1 MPNSIAPTPVAAP
14 VAAPVAPV
22 LVTAPVVPPATPAEI
37 TSASSSISD
46 QLTKL
51 FGADGRLPDPIPL
64 RAGETPPGDPR
75 AATGP
80 AASAATG
87 ATGPAATGPAAT
99 GPASTGASGPA
110 ATGPTGAT
118 GVSGPAA
125 TGASGASGP
134 VVTDAAL
141 DKAEAGMDLQ
151 AGTAFKHVRSENK
164 TLAASL
170 AEAKAKIAEFE
181 TAAAKAPEVDKTEF
195 DRVKAAGEAAEKALA
210 AVRFEATQEFQTTVK
225 VPLDKAEATIRDI
238 ATRNQVPAGDLAA
251 ALAETDESKRN
262 TMLSELSTNFN
273 RFDVTRFDTAIIS
286 MMDLKAKAGEILSTA
301 SDRYKTLQAA
311 QQADVARQVA
321 EVKADWTKALDTS
334 IVKLETEMPIFKP
347 TGDEAWDKSV
357 VDLRAKVKAT
367 DLAALPNEEL
377 ASLLYKANVLP
388 LVMNLISDL
397 HAKNMTAEERIAVL
411 QGTAATPGE
420 GTAPVVIDPAKPVVD
435 DKTTFADVLKQRLAG
450 VLPP

>member
-1 MPNSIAPTPVAAP
+1 M
-14 VAAPVAPV
+14 
-22 LVTAPVVPPATPAEI
+22 
-37 TSASSSISD
+37 
-46 QLTKL
+46 
-51 FGADGRLPDPIPL
+51 PDPIPL
-64 RAGETPPGDPR
+64 RAGEVPPGDPR

-80 AASAATG
+80 TGPAATGATGPPATGATGAPAETG
-87 ATGPAATGPAAT
+87 ATGPAATGA
-99 GPASTGASGPA
+99 TGASGP
-110 ATGPTGAT
+110 T
-118 GVSGPAA
+118 
-125 TGASGASGP
+125 
-134 VVTDAAL
+134 VTDAAL

-164 TLAASL
+164 ALATSL

-181 TAAAKAPEVDKTEF
+181 ATAAKTPEVDKTEF

-210 AVRFEATQEFQTTVK
+210 AVRFEATQEFQNTVK
-225 VPLDKAEATIRDI
+225 VPLDKAEAVVKDI

-251 ALAETDESKRN
+251 ALAEPDESKRN
-262 TMLSELSTNFN
+262 TMLSELSANFN
-273 RFDVTRFDTAIIS
+273 RFDVARFDKSIIE
-286 MMDLKAKAGEILSTA
+286 MVDLKVKANEILSTA

-321 EVKADWTKALDTS
+321 EVKADWAKALDTS
-334 IVKLETEMPIFKP
+334 IAKLETEMPIFKP

-357 VDLRAKVKAT
+357 TDLRAKVRTT

-377 ASLLYKANVLP
+377 ASVLYKANVLP

-397 HAKNMTAEERIAVL
+397 HAKNTAAEERIAVL
-411 QGTAATPGE
+411 QGTAASPAE
-420 GTAPVVIDPAKPVVD
+420 GVAPVVIDPAKPVVD